1 MITINGV
8 ECKSQTDAVLV
19 YLKTG
24 KQLTQEE
31 AYDLVG
37 TQRLGAIIFNL
48 RRRGYDIYSLDC
60 KGKNRFG
67 NTSNFVKY
75 MLSSTKEQC
84 DKIENGAA

>member
-1 MITINGV
+1 MILINNKKCNTQS
-8 ECKSQTDAVLV
+8 EAVLE

-24 KQLTQEE
+24 KQLTQED

-48 RRRGYDIYSLDC
+48 RKKGYDIYSLDC

-67 NTSNFVKY
+67 NTTNFVKY
-75 MLSSTKEQC
+75 MLSSTREQC
-84 DKIENGAA
+84 KKIENGTS